1 MFGVGA
7 EYLMVR
13 NWEVRHGGFFT
24 DREIVSAEKV
34 CVIGHTLVAK
44 LFQTANPLDA
54 SIRIKNIPFR
64 VIGVLEK
71 KGANIVGDDQD
82 DIVLIPYTTVQ
93 KRLQRSEFN
102 HVHAIMV
109 AARSVGGMSDAQSE
123 MNQLLLE
130 RHRIHPGATPDF
142 KIHNTTEIAD
152 TLGVIT
158 GTMTAMLASIAGI
171 SLLVGGVGIM
181 NIMLVSVT
189 ERTREIGIRMAI
201 GAREKDILTQF
212 LLEAIVI
219 SIALLYPGVT
229 QPVLT
234 LTGTIEKSMIAELG
248 IDLIAGEDADPQSRQ
263 MLAMFSSFL
272 GFDRIEGQLQAY
284 ATTRSIWS
292 TVEELA
298 ATGNLAV
305 ALLIVLFSVVI
316 PVFKL
321 CLQAGALVL
330 PRAEWRG
337 PLLWL
342 NATLSKWS
350 MADVFVM
357 GLLVAYMAGSASGEM
372 GDLLTMDAELE
383 SGFWFFVGYCLFSI
397 AAGALVR
404 NADLEEATHAA

>member
-1 MFGVGA
+1 M
-7 EYLMVR
+7 
-13 NWEVRHGGFFT
+13 
-24 DREIVSAEKV
+24 
-34 CVIGHTLVAK
+34 
-44 LFQTANPLDA
+44 PL
-54 SIRIKNIPFR
+54 SR
-64 VIGVLEK
+64 
-71 KGANIVGDDQD
+71 
-82 DIVLIPYTTVQ
+82 
-93 KRLQRSEFN
+93 RL
-102 HVHAIMV
+102 
-109 AARSVGGMSDAQSE
+109 
-123 MNQLLLE
+123 
-130 RHRIHPGATPDF
+130 
-142 KIHNTTEIAD
+142 
-152 TLGVIT
+152 
-158 GTMTAMLASIAGI
+158 LALA
-171 SLLVGGVGIM
+171 
-181 NIMLVSVT
+181 
-189 ERTREIGIRMAI
+189 
-201 GAREKDILTQF
+201 
-212 LLEAIVI
+212 AIVI